1 MCVGLKETKS
11 LTKLLGKTVNG
22 FIKIVII
29 IKKNAFGSSQVC
41 SSNILKTAGTIILH
55 VDFGK

>member
-1 MCVGLKETKS
+1 MS
-11 LTKLLGKTVNG
+11 LTKLLGKTGNG
-22 FIKIVII
+22 FIKIVIII

>member
-1 MCVGLKETKS
+1 MS
-11 LTKLLGKTVNG
+11 LTKLLGKTGNG
-22 FIKIVII
+22 FIKIVIIFIII